1 MPAKRISNKMKK
13 KQLANKPLYI
23 KERVA
28 IVREQLQLTH
38 VEISRRLGV
47 TAAAVGQAERNNGGL
62 LFEVIILFANSYGI
76 NPAWILVE
84 DNSKVSQVIERKDPG
99 QIMPEITPVEADNLD
114 SGQLATRIRRDIL
127 KLKEV
132 AANEALA
139 KAKKKKA
146 K

>member
-1 MPAKRISNKMKK
+1 M
-13 KQLANKPLYI
+13 
-23 KERVA
+23 
-28 IVREQLQLTH
+28 
-38 VEISRRLGV
+38 
-47 TAAAVGQAERNNGGL
+47 
-62 LFEVIILFANSYGI
+62 
-76 NPAWILVE
+76 E

-114 SGQLATRIRRDIL
+114 SGQLATRIRRDVL

>member
-1 MPAKRISNKMKK
+1 MPRKRINKKMAQVKDK
-13 KQLANKPLYI
+13 RLEYI
-23 KERVA
+23 AARVVQVRKSLSLTQAA
-28 IVREQLQLTH
+28 IADK
-38 VEISRRLGV
+38 LGV
-47 TAAAVGQAERNNGGL
+47 TSVSVYQAERHHSSL
-62 LFEVIILFANSYGI
+62 LLDIIILFTNSYGI

-114 SGQLATRIRRDIL
+114 SGQLATRIRRDVL